1 MLQWDIP
8 AVVVFNKMDA
18 YKEEFDIN
26 FERDRLLPLGIE
38 SYEISAKNDDYLP
51 LYLENGKK
59 ELIEKLEGKN
69 SIFFRSVR
77 RW

>member
-1 MLQWDIP
+1 MLDRFLLRAAEWDIP

-18 YKEEFDIN
+18 YKEKEFDIN

-59 ELIEKLEGKN
+59 ELIEK
-69 SIFFRSVR
+69 S
-77 RW
+77 